1 MGFAKTPCYT
11 MKVSEKKRVV
21 IYIDGSNFYFSVKSR
36 FNLKLDI
43 EKFCQKFVRNKEL
56 IKINYYIAPL
66 NQKTHPKQYLEQQK
80 FFDRLKNID
89 KLNIILGRLEKRKR
103 DGEIYYVEKA
113 SDVNLALD
121 VVLDAEKGVYDEAY
135 LISNDGD
142 FSGAVLAVKNFNRD
156 IIYVAIGNKKSI
168 SHHLKKVAS
177 RTFYITKNF
186 ISDCKL

>member
-1 MGFAKTPCYT
+1 
-11 MKVSEKKRVV
+11 MKDSKNKRII
-21 IYIDGSNFYFSVKSR
+21 IYIDGSNFYFSIRKKFNVKV
-36 FNLKLDI
+36 DI
-43 EKFCQKFVRNKEL
+43 DKFCQKIVGNNEL

-80 FFDRLKNID
+80 FFDGLKKID

-103 DGEIYYVEKA
+103 DGEIFYVEKA

-121 VVLDAEKGVYDEAY
+121 LALDAQKEIYDEAY

-142 FSGAVLAVKNFNRD
+142 FSGAVKAVKDFGKKV
-156 IIYVAIGNKKSI
+156 IYIAIGNRKVI
-168 SHHLKKVAS
+168 SHYLKKVAS
-177 RTFYITKNF
+177 RTLYITKNF